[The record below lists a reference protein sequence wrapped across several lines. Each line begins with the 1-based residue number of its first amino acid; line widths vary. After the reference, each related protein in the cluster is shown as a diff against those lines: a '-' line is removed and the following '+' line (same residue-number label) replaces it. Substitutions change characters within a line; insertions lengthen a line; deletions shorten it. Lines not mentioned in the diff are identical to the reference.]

1 MPILEKD
8 PNLIKDFVGVPELSL
23 YPDSLD
29 TLQVC
34 QKLLQA
40 NPGVKELTLCAT
52 AFKRSGERV
61 PEDLQDSSTRPGLF
75 SRTLFSHMQPFE
87 TCSSPFMLTYL
98 RLDHLSLRYAAS
110 SYLRVIKFSTLK
122 TLEVYKCSGVEN
134 LFAQLSKP
142 HIRPGQLKHLDWV
155 QNRINE
161 PHILEAFEGLLE
173 SLLGLESLHVEIDS
187 VDNLPKA
194 KAITHHGKTLK
205 YLCICGQTNDYTHTY
220 EPADFMEICQNCPGL
235 AQLSVAFPA
244 TSVDTADDSPYYAT
258 FLVSAAAV
266 ELIHKALY

>member
-1 MPILEKD
+1 MPLLEKD
-8 PNLIKDFVGVPELSL
+8 LNLIEDFKGVPELVL
-23 YPDSLD
+23 YSDRLD

-52 AFKRSGERV
+52 AFKRSGDRL

-75 SRTLFSHMQPFE
+75 SRTLFSHLQPFE
-87 TCSSPFMLTYL
+87 TCTSPLMLTYL
-98 RLDHLSLRYAAS
+98 RLEHLSLRYAAAS
-110 SYLRVIKFSTLK
+110 FLRVIKFSTLEN
-122 TLEVYKCSGVEN
+122 LEIYKCMGTEN
-134 LFAQLSKP
+134 LFTQLSKP
-142 HIRPGQLKHLDWV
+142 HIRPGQLKHLYWI

-194 KAITHHGKTLK
+194 KAITHHGKTLN
-205 YLCICGQTNDYTHTY
+205 YLNIKGQSNGYTLNY
-220 EPADFMEICQNCPGL
+220 EPADFTEICENCPGL
-235 AQLSVAFPA
+235 RQLSVAFPS
-244 TSVDTADDSPYYAT
+244 TSVDTAEDSPDYAM
-258 FLVSAAAV
+258 FLVRTQVS
-266 ELIHKALY
+266 